1 MQNETKLSS
10 DMINSFLQ
18 MMKNGKDGQQ
28 NIKKILNDSLD
39 SKQKEAVGKI
49 MSDPEKLRQILSSPQ
64 AKELMKKFGNT
75 GNGDNKNGSS

>member
-64 AKELMKKFGNT
+64 AKELMKKFGST